1 MHTNQKGHNILIII
15 FIIIIIIMQ
24 SASFTGSLL
33 SSPSCRSLESSAH
46 SLSTST
52 VLSDT
57 TLFED
62 QDCSVL
68 LEEQLHLLSKCRKN
82 VRLLTA
88 GSVELLTEDGRS
100 TARVELKVREDRRR
114 ARIVLSS
121 EIYDQRPQFRN
132 NNNNNNKEQ
141 PPPPTP
147 AVVTTAPPPPATTTD
162 NNNNS
167 NNKRAVRRSSYSL
180 MTKMM
185 KHKALLSRSKEGPQ
199 LATFEGKCVLFHQVS
214 LRLLHRDA
222 IFDFE
227 EVVVAFVRHAT
238 RIRSDFEPL
247 SAPANYHH
255 HQDGSSTKTNRR
267 RRRRRSSS
275 FGCLDQQQQQQQQ
288 QLQDD
293 DEFQNRINMCSILG
307 SRS

>member
-147 AVVTTAPPPPATTTD
+147 AVVTTAPPPTTTTTTD
-162 NNNNS
+162 NNS
-167 NNKRAVRRSSYSL
+167 SNKRAVRRSSYSL

-247 SAPANYHH
+247 SPPANY
-255 HQDGSSTKTNRR
+255 HQDGSSTKTNR

-275 FGCLDQQQQQQQQ
+275 FGCLDQQQQQQLQQ
-288 QLQDD
+288 LQLQDD
-293 DEFQNRINMCSILG
+293 DEFQNRISMCSILG